1 MRLLPAVTCLLLA
14 AIAGAG
20 ASRWL
25 AQPAEPAVADPAG
38 DATATAAPSRGRV
51 ALDKAAE
58 LALPRAAQAALPA
71 EVGGAPVPSLAPMLA
86 GVTPA
91 VVNVYSRQVVRV
103 RNPLAEFFGM
113 PGGMPQERMQQSL
126 GSGVI
131 VDAERGLVL
140 TNNHV
145 IENADGVSVTLADG
159 RTFEAELVGADPD
172 TDVAVIRIPAEDLTA
187 LHLADSAEL
196 RVGDF
201 VVAVGNPFGLG
212 QTVTSGIV
220 SAVGRSGL
228 QGLGYQNFIQTDASI
243 NPGNSGGALVNLRGE
258 LVGINTASFNPR
270 GSNAGNI
277 GLGFAIPANLAREVM
292 RQLMAYG
299 EVRRGTLGL
308 DGEEITAFAAEQLG
322 LAANQRGALV
332 ARVYRGSPAETAGVR
347 PGDVI
352 VAANGERIDSAQA
365 LRNLEGLLPVDQQV
379 RLDLLRGDRKLTVNA
394 VLKAQAK
401 EIDGAE
407 VDPRLAGATLT
418 ELPERFRQQGLFGV
432 IASKV
437 QPGSR
442 AARSGLRAGDRIG
455 QVNRANVA
463 DLSALR
469 GATAGAPDRLV
480 LSVARGGRFGY
491 LVME

>member
-1 MRLLPAVTCLLLA
+1 MRLLPAAACLLIA
-14 AIAGAG
+14 AVAGAG

-25 AQPAEPAVADPAG
+25 AQPVGQAP
-38 DATATAAPSRGRV
+38 DAPPTRAQA
-51 ALDKAAE
+51 ALDGAAA

-71 EVGGAPVPSLAPMLA
+71 QVAGSPMPSLAPMLQN
-86 GVTPA
+86 VTPA
-91 VVNVYSRQVVRV
+91 VVNIYTRQVIRV

-113 PGGMPQERMQQSL
+113 PGGMPQERMAQSL

-159 RTFEAELVGADPD
+159 RTLEAELVGADPD
-172 TDVAVIRIPAEDLTA
+172 TDVAVIRIPAENLTA
-187 LHLADSAEL
+187 LNLADSAQL

-243 NPGNSGGALVNLRGE
+243 NPGNSGGALVNLNGE

-270 GSNAGNI
+270 GSAAGNI

-299 EVRRGTLGL
+299 EVRRGSLGL
-308 DGEEITAFAAEQLG
+308 DGEDITPYVAEQMD
-322 LAANQRGALV
+322 LAENQRGALV
-332 ARVYRGSPAETAGVR
+332 ARVYRGSPAEVAGVR

-352 VAANGERIDSAQA
+352 VAANGQRIDSAQS
-365 LRNLEGLLPVDQQV
+365 LRNVEGLLPVDEQV
-379 RLDLLRGDRKLTVNA
+379 RLDLLRGERQLSVQA

-401 EIDGAE
+401 EIDGGE
-407 VDPRLAGATLT
+407 IDPRLEGATLV
-418 ELPERFRQQGLFGV
+418 ELPERFRQQGLAGV
-432 IASKV
+432 VASKV
-437 QPGSR
+437 APGSR

-455 QVNRANVA
+455 QVNRRNVA
-463 DLSALR
+463 DLPAFRSLLAAEPR
-469 GATAGAPDRLV
+469 ELV

-491 LVME
+491 LVMQ

>member
-1 MRLLPAVTCLLLA
+1 MRLMPVAACLLLA
-14 AIAGAG
+14 AAAGAG
-20 ASRWL
+20 THRWL
-25 AQPAEPAVADPAG
+25 AQPAPV
-38 DATATAAPSRGRV
+38 DAAPAAPSRAQA
-51 ALDKAAE
+51 ALDGAAS
-58 LALPRAAQAALPA
+58 LALPRAAHAALPA
-71 EVGGAPVPSLAPMLA
+71 TVADTPLPSLAPMLRS
-86 GVTPA
+86 VTPA
-91 VVNVYSRQVVRV
+91 VVNIYTRQVVRV
-103 RNPLAEFFGM
+103 RNPLQELFGM
-113 PGGMPQERMQQSL
+113 PGMPQQRMQQSL

-159 RTFEAELVGADPD
+159 RTLEAELVGADPD
-172 TDVAVIRIPAEDLTA
+172 TDVAVIRIPAENLIA
-187 LHLADSAEL
+187 LNLADSADL
-196 RVGDF
+196 QVGDF

-270 GSNAGNI
+270 GSAAGNI
-277 GLGFAIPANLAREVM
+277 GLGFAIPANLARE
-292 RQLMAYG
+292 
-299 EVRRGTLGL
+299 LGL
-308 DGEEITAFAAEQLG
+308 PRNL
-322 LAANQRGALV
+322 RGALV
-332 ARVYRGSPAETAGVR
+332 ARVYRGSPAELAGVR

-352 VAANGERIDSAQA
+352 TAANGAAITGAQA
-365 LRNLEGLLPVDQQV
+365 LRNVEGLLPVDQAV
-379 RLDLLRGDRKLTVNA
+379 TLELLRGSRRVSVQA

-401 EIDGAE
+401 EVDGAQI
-407 VDPRLAGATLT
+407 DPRLAGATLV

-432 IASKV
+432 VASKV
-437 QPGSR
+437 APGSR
-442 AARSGLRAGDRIG
+442 AAQSGLRAGDRVA
-455 QVNRANVA
+455 QVNRRNVA
-463 DLSALR
+463 DLPAFR
-469 GATAGAPDRLV
+469 GSLSSPPPELV